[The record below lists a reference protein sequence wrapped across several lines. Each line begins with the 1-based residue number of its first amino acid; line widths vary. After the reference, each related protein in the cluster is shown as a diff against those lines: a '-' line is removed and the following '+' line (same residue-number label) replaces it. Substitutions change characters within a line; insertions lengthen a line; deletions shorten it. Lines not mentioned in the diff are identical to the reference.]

1 MRSLSGEKR
10 DVAGCK
16 LIRARDRFQRDRLAS
31 RFRER
36 RALIGRV
43 RLAIY
48 QRDSAG
54 IAVFTEF
61 EGGANAGFAGADD
74 QTIHD
79 LLSRSRHFEIE
90 IPAFDLHLVG
100 L

>member
-10 DVAGCK
+10 DVAGGK
-16 LIRARDRFQRDRLAS
+16 LIRAGDRFQRDRLAS

-36 RALIGRV
+36 RAFIGRV

-61 EGGANAGFAGADD
+61 EGCANAGFAGADD